1 MATGNAP
8 MVPNP
13 IFAAL
18 SAQSKFWSS
27 NMKDHE
33 NKSSDDFAEL
43 EKNNSG

>member
-18 SAQSKFWSS
+18 SALRVSS
-27 NMKDHE
+27 GPAMKIT
-33 NKSSDDFAEL
+33 KIKTKVDDFAD
-43 EKNNSG
+43 

>member
-18 SAQSKFWSS
+18 SALRVSS
-27 NMKDHE
+27 GPAIWRKL
-33 NKSSDDFAEL
+33 KQSSDDFAD
-43 EKNNSG
+43 